1 MRERQTH
8 VRRARRS
15 TRARTTARTRTAPQA
30 PPQTQ
35 APRVVYAQVASD
47 DADARI
53 AEALKLL
60 ARAGAFDA

>member
-1 MRERQTH
+1 MS
-8 VRRARRS
+8 RARRS
-15 TRARTTARTRTAPQA
+15 KLVRNARGSARTTTRTQA
-30 PPQTQ
+30 QTQPPTQTQ
-35 APRVVYAQVASD
+35 APCVVYAQVAGD